1 MTRLCDIPP
10 AHRWVESVRPGFL
23 FGDTDETRCPDDEVW
38 TDVRALVTWLKHR
51 SGSAVGFRRF
61 VYDPERGKTYL
72 DPGWVYYR
80 GTVIPKEDVLSGK
93 AERNDPRFPATD
105 TLKNNVKYNDWDCL
119 WIATYRKAWPFKRDE
134 DVFVQTKDQQEEG
147 AAE

>member
-1 MTRLCDIPP
+1 M
-10 AHRWVESVRPGFL
+10 
-23 FGDTDETRCPDDEVW
+23 
-38 TDVRALVTWLKHR
+38 TWLKHR

-80 GTVIPKEDVLSGK
+80 GMVIPKEDVLSGK
-93 AERNDPRFPATD
+93 AERNDTRFPATD
-105 TLKNNVKYNDWDCL
+105 ILKDNVKYNDWDCL